1 MDYYLTEDKSQEE
14 VYKIFKCS
22 PRSLMRWLNQYN
34 KDGEIKRNNK
44 KQVTYK
50 INKNQVEYTLEEI
63 KKIKLL
69 LSKIKNK
76 YPSFDLSTRHL
87 SRVVKDNNITLKI
100 TICRKI
106 KQENE
111 N

>member
-1 MDYYLTEDKSQEE
+1 VDYYLTEDKSQEE